1 MESCKTCILYS
12 EEFDDLH
19 RDFNDVGNETEH
31 FCPMYEDNIPDG
43 VFDGKKSCDFHID
56 KGG

>member
-1 MESCKTCILYS
+1 MESCKTCLLYS
-12 EEFDDLH
+12 EKFDDLH